1 MNKAILTA
9 ACLAAINIFGQ
20 KNDSL
25 NTKSVDEVI
34 LTASRKKENIKEVPS
49 SVTIVGEKQVQSQLT
64 VNSDITSILQ
74 YTVPRDRKSVV

>member
-25 NTKSVDEVI
+25 STKSVDEVI
-34 LTASRKKENIKEVPS
+34 LTASRKKRI
-49 SVTIVGEKQVQSQLT
+49 
-64 VNSDITSILQ
+64 
-74 YTVPRDRKSVV
+74 